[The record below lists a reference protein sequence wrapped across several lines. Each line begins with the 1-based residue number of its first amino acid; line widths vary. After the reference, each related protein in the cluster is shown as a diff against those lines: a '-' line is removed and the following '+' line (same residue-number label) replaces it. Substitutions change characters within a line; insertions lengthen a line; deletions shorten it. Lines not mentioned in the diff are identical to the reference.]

1 MRGKIEILPVI
12 QTKTEAI
19 AIQKAVSNLCER
31 ESIIQNQNLLRDQEV
46 NLSKIIVTIIDI
58 AQSRDRD
65 KDRKIGMLTIKIVK
79 EMNRDIGKEIKIDKD
94 RDKNRKI
101 SIGRKKNRG
110 KENALI
116 REIETEKTT
125 KEKKIEITISTSRRK
140 EIDKSIKKKKGIK
153 VSLNQEEIISIDKQ
167 KDNVNKKKE
176 NNKEIDK
183 EIDKEKSMII
193 DTKRMKDMRKKK
205 SRIDINKDNMRK
217 VKKYK
222 GQRGVAFKEKEADKE
237 NGKDRDRDNDRDK
250 DKERE
255 KEKGRD
261 KKIDRN
267 RNKEGNVI
275 TMIDIKILRDFKK
288 MIGQE
293 TTKKGDINKEKI
305 WVKIRQDLKKKDR
318 SKRNKLMIIGK

>member
-31 ESIIQNQNLLRDQEV
+31 ESTIQNQNLLRDQEV

-65 KDRKIGMLTIKIVK
+65 RDRKIGMLTIKIVK
-79 EMNRDIGKEIKIDKD
+79 EMNRDIDKEIKIDKNRD

-110 KENALI
+110 RENALI
-116 REIETEKTT
+116 REIETEKIM
-125 KEKKIEITISTSRRK
+125 KEKKIEITISTNRRK

-153 VSLNQEEIISIDKQ
+153 VSLNREEIISIDKQ

-193 DTKRMKDMRKKK
+193 GTKIMKDMRKKK
-205 SRIDINKDNMRK
+205 SKIDINKDNMRR

-222 GQRGVAFKEKEADKE
+222 RQRGVAFKEKEADKE
-237 NGKDRDRDNDRDK
+237 NGKDRDRDNDRE
-250 DKERE
+250 KERE
-255 KEKGRD
+255 KGID

-275 TMIDIKILRDFKK
+275 TMIGIRILRDFKK

-293 TTKKGDINKEKI
+293 TTKRGGINKEKI
-305 WVKIRQDLKKKDR
+305 
-318 SKRNKLMIIGK
+318 